1 MPLIPHMCG
10 IRPCGR
16 NLAACSEMEIK
27 TAVCLQHAAQA
38 ERLDSP
44 VPGGGAQ
51 LVNEGWIAREEFQ
64 LVRKP
69 FDVTRCEQTAIDVVF
84 DDFRIAADICR
95 ENGQA
100 AGHGFQQSIRHP
112 LIEGG
117 KNENVH
123 GVEHPEDSFGI
134 AGKTDAA
141 FESIRGKALELF
153 ALGS

>member
-51 LVNEGWIAREEFQ
+51 LVNEGWIPRHEIEP
-64 LVRKP
+64 VSKP
-69 FDVTRCEQTAIDVVF
+69 LGVSRSEQGAVDVVLDDFQTASHTCCED
-84 DDFRIAADICR
+84 R
-95 ENGQA
+95 QA
-100 AGHGFQQSIRHP
+100 GGHGF
-112 LIEGG
+112 E
-117 KNENVH
+117 
-123 GVEHPEDSFGI
+123 
-134 AGKTDAA
+134 
-141 FESIRGKALELF
+141 
-153 ALGS
+153 